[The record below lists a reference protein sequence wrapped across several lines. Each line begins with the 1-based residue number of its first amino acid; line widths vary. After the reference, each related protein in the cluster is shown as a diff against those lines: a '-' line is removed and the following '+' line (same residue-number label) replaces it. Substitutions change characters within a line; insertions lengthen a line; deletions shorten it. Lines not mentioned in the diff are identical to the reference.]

1 MTPLVRFASYLLSLC
16 FQVRGQLILE
26 TDATR
31 EINLHANLI
40 NIKGGRLILGNAT
53 QPFTGPKFRLWVTPP
68 ALNHSSSNRGRTR
81 IILSPLRLPL
91 HGPTIQSINPLT
103 N

>member
-1 MTPLVRFASYLLSLC
+1 M
-16 FQVRGQLILE
+16 RGQLILE
-26 TDATR
+26 SDATR

-40 NIKGGRLILGNAT
+40 NVKGGRLILGNAT

-68 ALNHSSSNRGRTR
+68 ALNHYVSNRGQTR

-91 HGPTIQSINPLT
+91 RGPTNHPVNPIT